1 MSTPQP
7 PGPYGQPTPYGPPGQ
22 QPPPAYGGP
31 SGYAQPPA
39 YGQQPPAPAY
49 GQQPPAYGQQPPSGY
64 GQPPA
69 YGQQPPAPPYGQQPP
84 AYGQP
89 PAGEGQLPAWG
100 QEPPRAPVKPA
111 GPVTARTVV
120 RRVALGV
127 VLLGIAV
134 GVLWIVFLGSVNK
147 GPNVGDCLSAQHKK
161 VSCTASD
168 ARWRVDYRKNGT
180 ISLLNCASERPGTTP
195 YDGQYRS
202 RKHTTRYRLCLSPV
216 NAAPAPGATA
226 GKH

>member
-7 PGPYGQPTPYGPPGQ
+7 PEPYGQPNPYGQPGQ

-39 YGQQPPAPAY
+39 YGQQPAAPAY

-64 GQPPA
+64 AQPPA
-69 YGQQPPAPPYGQQPP
+69 YGQQAPAPPYGQPP

-89 PAGEGQLPAWG
+89 PTGEGQLPAWG

-111 GPVTARTVV
+111 GPVTTRTVV
-120 RRVALGV
+120 RRTALGV
-127 VLLGIAV
+127 VLLGLAAAF
-134 GVLWIVFLGSVNK
+134 LWIVFLGRVDK
-147 GPNVGDCLSAQHKK
+147 GPEVGDCLNAQHKK

-168 ARWRVDYRKNGT
+168 ARWKVDYRKNGT
-180 ISLLNCASERPGTTP
+180 VSLLNCASERPGTTP
-195 YDGQYRS
+195 YDGKYRS